1 MKILQILPGKI
12 WGGAEQY
19 VVDLGRALE
28 SHGHRVTYACRGV
41 PAVTSQLRDRQ
52 IDFKTIRVPRASLFN
67 AALILPELVS
77 EADIVHVHDLK
88 IVQAVAR
95 TISKTGSLARIIMT
109 RHDTHRKTIPAWQRK
124 AYQKVAAVICVS
136 DFVRRRWLKANKWFP
151 AAKCEVV
158 LNSIPQHEH
167 VTVES
172 LRHRYDIADG
182 ETLLIFSGRVRKSK
196 GCAVLMEALGKLHG
210 LRWHLVILGSCYPKG
225 YDMKL
230 ASIAEKL
237 NIRDRVHFYG
247 FTSHSRDL
255 MKQADIGVVPSVV
268 KDSCPLSNLE
278 FMRHGVCVVTTS
290 SGGQP
295 ECMENGKSGIIVPPD
310 DADALSEALRRLIT
324 DSRLRNAIA
333 TAGRQHFNDVLSYSR
348 FLNQIETIYRSSL
361 NHH

>member
-19 VVDLGRALE
+19 VVDLGRCLE
-28 SHGHRVTYACRGV
+28 SHGHRVTYACRDV

-67 AALILPELVS
+67 AALILPELAC

-88 IVQAVAR
+88 IVPAVAR
-95 TISKTGSLARIIMT
+95 TISKTGSRARIIMT
-109 RHDTHRKTIPAWQRK
+109 RHDAHRKTIPGWHRS
-124 AYQKVAAVICVS
+124 AYDKVSGIICVS

-151 AAKCEVV
+151 AEKCEVV

-167 VTVES
+167 VEVES
-172 LRHRYDIADG
+172 LRHRYNISDD
-182 ETLLIFSGRVRKSK
+182 EPLLIFSGRVRKSK
-196 GCAVLMEALGKLHG
+196 GCAVLMEALGQLPD
-210 LRWHLVILGSCYPKG
+210 LRWHLVLLGSCYPKG
-225 YDMKL
+225 YDIKL
-230 ASIAEKL
+230 ASMAEKL

-247 FTSHSRDL
+247 FTSHARDF
-255 MKQADIGVVPSVV
+255 MRQADIGVAPSVI

-278 FMRHGVCVVTTS
+278 FMQNGVCVVTTS

-295 ECMENGKSGIIVPPD
+295 ECMENGKSGIIVPPG
-310 DADALSEALRRLIT
+310 DADALAEALRRLII
-324 DSRLRNAIA
+324 DCELRDNIA
-333 TAGRQHFNDVLSYSR
+333 AAGRLHFGNVLSYTR
-348 FLNQIETIYRSSL
+348 FLHQIETIYRTSL